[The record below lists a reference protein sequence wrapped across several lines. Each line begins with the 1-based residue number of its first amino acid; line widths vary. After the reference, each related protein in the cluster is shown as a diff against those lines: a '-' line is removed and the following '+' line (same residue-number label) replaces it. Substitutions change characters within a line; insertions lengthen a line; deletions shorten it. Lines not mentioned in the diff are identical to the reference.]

1 MLLDAVAGAEP
12 AGEEWRSLCRARRL
26 RPLLIE
32 SEPHTILPMILH
44 SMNILRHWSELAW
57 VVKAGIPCPRH
68 TSIRGHEADRAAFI
82 AAMHSISGPVADGL
96 VAELGHL
103 PFKHLLDV
111 GGASGDMDCGVPP
124 RHARHDGHDLRPARC
139 IGQARRR
146 LADSGFMGRVTLAS
160 GDFYIDELPKGADL
174 VWLSAIVHQH
184 SHRPHNRA
192 LLPKSIGR
200 CSPADAWPFAISSW
214 SPTASAR
221 STAQMFAINM
231 LVNTDTGGTFTFDE
245 FAEDLKAAG
254 FVEPTLLR
262 RDEGPMAM
270 NSVVTAKKA

>member
-1 MLLDAVAGAEP
+1 MNLLEKNGDCYAVP
-12 AGEEWRSLCRARRL
+12 AAL

-111 GGASGDMDCGVPP
+111 GGASGTW
-124 RHARHDGHDLRPARC
+124 
-139 IGQARRR
+139 
-146 LADSGFMGRVTLAS
+146 TLAFLRACRAQQPRS
-160 GDFYIDELPKGADL
+160 STCPTR
-174 VWLSAIVHQH
+174 SA
-184 SHRPHNRA
+184 
-192 LLPKSIGR
+192 K
-200 CSPADAWPFAISSW
+200 PAAAWPTVASW
-214 SPTASAR
+214 
-221 STAQMFAINM
+221 
-231 LVNTDTGGTFTFDE
+231 
-245 FAEDLKAAG
+245 AA
-254 FVEPTLLR
+254 
-262 RDEGPMAM
+262 
-270 NSVVTAKKA
+270 